1 MAGDHDTTEAFVH
14 ALLARVATDRANGVV
29 RSEAD
34 YTAMFPEHAGL
45 VRDELRALAGDDV
58 VAAATATASGA
69 PARIGPYEL
78 IRVLGRGGQ
87 ATVHLAHD
95 PRLGRPVAL
104 KVLSRQFASV
114 AQELRLQ
121 REATMAARVDDSG
134 ICPVHEVGRDG
145 EHLFLAMKYVAGE
158 SLAQRLD
165 AARRRIAAGEDPV
178 RVRMPVADT
187 LQVFERLAGSLQR
200 AHEQGVVH
208 RDLKPAN
215 VMLGADLVPVLLDF
229 GLAIAVDE
237 DEPLTRT
244 GDIFGTPQYL
254 SPERLRLRAHR
265 GDARDDLWALAV
277 TLYEALTLQRPFD
290 GATPE
295 QLYRAILQDEPM
307 PPSQRVRDLPSDLDA
322 VFAACFDKDPARRY
336 RTAADLAADL
346 RAVRLGD
353 AIRARPPGVTR
364 RLLRWHRR
372 HAALATAG
380 WLVLAGFVSTVLVQ
394 QQSLAEVRAAQ
405 AETQGINTFLVE
417 KLLLAVTPEQA
428 RGDEITVAQ
437 VFDQAQKNVDASFPA
452 PTRTAGA
459 LFHVLGEANRG
470 LGRLQQARAN
480 MERALAVRREV
491 LGPDAPETMDSA
503 RELAELCRSVDDVA
517 SAAALID
524 ELLPRQRALLGPRH
538 RDTLATALEEVRV
551 AMARGD
557 LELAERLARAAL
569 AEHRAGLGDD
579 DRATLEAQHLLAR
592 VLEGRGQRA
601 AAEPLMRDTLLRRRR
616 LLGDDAPA
624 TVSSMNDLASLL
636 HDMVVRDGVADRV
649 DEAERLYSESLAAA
663 GRVHGEGSHAYATSL
678 NNFASFLQDA
688 ARKAGDKAMCRRAV
702 ELFRRSLEL
711 REKEAPESRRVA
723 VAYGNLGGA
732 LLDLDEFRD
741 GVAALT
747 KAFFLQEKLL
757 GKHHHETVRTCSN
770 IMVALCRARSW
781 QDAARVRDELTARLP
796 LANGVSAKDAALYR
810 GNALRIRMALREHAQ
825 ALADCTELYA
835 ESLRLWPGDGGPT
848 GREAARVALAA
859 CTALG
864 RTDEAATWRERMQ
877 AQPAGAGR

>member
-1 MAGDHDTTEAFVH
+1 MAGDDDTREAFVH
-14 ALLARVATDRANGVV
+14 ALLARVATDRAHGVV

-45 VRDELRALAGDDV
+45 VREELGALASDEAAMV
-58 VAAATATASGA
+58 VPTNGA

-165 AARRRIAAGEDPV
+165 AARRRIAAGEDAL

-200 AHEQGVVH
+200 AHDQGVVH

-244 GDIFGTPQYL
+244 GDVFGTPQYL

-295 QLYRAILQDEPM
+295 QLYRAILQDEPL
-307 PPSQRVRDLPSDLDA
+307 PPSRHVRELPRDLDA

-336 RTAADLAADL
+336 RTAADFAADL
-346 RAVRLGD
+346 RAVRLGE
-353 AIRARPPGVTR
+353 AIRARPPGVVR
-364 RLLRWHRR
+364 RMLRWHRR
-372 HAALATAG
+372 HAAAATAG
-380 WLVLAGFVSTVLVQ
+380 WLVLAGFVSTVTVQ

-428 RGDEITVAQ
+428 RGNEVTVAQ
-437 VFDQAQKNVDASFPA
+437 VFDQAQKNVDAGFSV

-459 LFHVLGEANRG
+459 VHHVLGLANKG
-470 LGRLQQARAN
+470 LGRMQQARAN
-480 MERALAVRREV
+480 MERAVALRREV
-491 LGPDAPETMDSA
+491 LGPDAQETMAST
-503 RELAELCRSVDDVA
+503 RELAELLRATDDIA
-517 SAAALID
+517 GAAALVA

-538 RDTLATALEEVRV
+538 RDTLATEI
-551 AMARGD
+551 G
-557 LELAERLARAAL
+557 RA
-569 AEHRAGLGDD
+569 H
-579 DRATLEAQHLLAR
+579 
-592 VLEGRGQRA
+592 V
-601 AAEPLMRDTLLRRRR
+601 
-616 LLGDDAPA
+616 
-624 TVSSMNDLASLL
+624 
-636 HDMVVRDGVADRV
+636 
-649 DEAERLYSESLAAA
+649 
-663 GRVHGEGSHAYATSL
+663 
-678 NNFASFLQDA
+678 
-688 ARKAGDKAMCRRAV
+688 
-702 ELFRRSLEL
+702 
-711 REKEAPESRRVA
+711 
-723 VAYGNLGGA
+723 
-732 LLDLDEFRD
+732 
-741 GVAALT
+741 
-747 KAFFLQEKLL
+747 
-757 GKHHHETVRTCSN
+757 
-770 IMVALCRARSW
+770 
-781 QDAARVRDELTARLP
+781 
-796 LANGVSAKDAALYR
+796 
-810 GNALRIRMALREHAQ
+810 
-825 ALADCTELYA
+825 
-835 ESLRLWPGDGGPT
+835 
-848 GREAARVALAA
+848 
-859 CTALG
+859 
-864 RTDEAATWRERMQ
+864 
-877 AQPAGAGR
+877 

>member
-1 MAGDHDTTEAFVH
+1 MAGDDNTKEAFVH
-14 ALLARVATDRANGVV
+14 VLLARVATDRANGVV

-58 VAAATATASGA
+58 VVPAAANGTPT
-69 PARIGPYEL
+69 RIGPYEL

-104 KVLSRQFASV
+104 KVLSRQCASV

-165 AARRRIAAGEDPV
+165 SARRRLAAGEDPG

-187 LQVFERLAGSLQR
+187 LQVFERLAASLQR

-215 VMLGADLVPVLLDF
+215 VMLGADLAPVLLDF

-244 GDIFGTPQYL
+244 GDVFGTPQYL

-295 QLYRAILQDEPM
+295 QLYRAILQEEPL
-307 PPSQRVRDLPSDLDA
+307 PPSQRARDLPRDLDA
-322 VFAACFDKDPARRY
+322 VFAACFDKDLARRY
-336 RTAADLAADL
+336 RTAADFAADL
-346 RAVRLGD
+346 RAVRLGE
-353 AIRARPPGVTR
+353 AIRARPPGLLR
-364 RLLRWHRR
+364 RALRWHRR
-372 HAALATAG
+372 HAVAATAG
-380 WLVLAGFVSTVLVQ
+380 WLVLAGLVSTVTVQ
-394 QQSLAEVRAAQ
+394 QRSLAEVRAAQ

-428 RGDEITVAQ
+428 RGNDITVAQ

-459 LFHVLGEANRG
+459 LFHVLGKANRG
-470 LGRLQQARAN
+470 LGRMQQAKTN
-480 MERALAVRREV
+480 MERAVAVRREV
-491 LGPDAPETMDSA
+491 LGPDAPETMAST
-503 RELAELCRSVDDVA
+503 RELAELRRSLDDVA
-517 SAAALID
+517 GAASLIA

-538 RDTLATALEEVRV
+538 PDTLATAQEEVRV

-557 LELAERLARAAL
+557 LELAERLARATFD
-569 AEHRAGLGDD
+569 EHRAALGDD
-579 DRATLEAQHLLAR
+579 DRATLGAQHLLAR
-592 VLEGRGQRA
+592 VLERRGQRA
-601 AAEPLMRDTLLRRRR
+601 AAEPRMRDVLARRRR

-624 TVSSMNDLASLL
+624 TMVSMNDLASLL
-636 HDMVVRDGVADRV
+636 HDMVVRDGVDDRAV
-649 DEAERLYSESLAAA
+649 EAEQLYSESLALA
-663 GRVHGEGSHAYATSL
+663 GRVHGENSQAYATSL

-688 ARKAGDKAMCRRAV
+688 GRRAEDLTTCRRAV
-702 ELFRRSLEL
+702 ELFRRSLAL
-711 REKEAPESRRVA
+711 RETIDGPNSMRVA
-723 VAYGNLGGA
+723 TALGNLGSA
-732 LLDLDEFRD
+732 LLDVSEFTEA
-741 GVAALT
+741 VNTIT
-747 KAFFLQEKLL
+747 KGMYLREQVL
-757 GKHHHETVRTCSN
+757 GKDHAETLMACGN
-770 IMVALCRARSW
+770 LMIALHRARLVKDASRVRAEF
-781 QDAARVRDELTARLP
+781 AARLARASGVDARSAAMYRANMLQVRLAADEYEQV
-796 LANGVSAKDAALYR
+796 LAEGAEV
-810 GNALRIRMALREHAQ
+810 
-825 ALADCTELYA
+825 YA
-835 ESLRLWPGDGGPT
+835 ECVRLWPGDGGPS
-848 GREAARVALAA
+848 GRKVAQAALSA

-864 RTDEAATWRERMQ
+864 RTDEAASWRER
-877 AQPAGAGR
+877 AAPRAASGR